1 MRTVSIELDTMQKV
15 NNQHQEERVTF
26 VELRKDSYYECS
38 VCSCVCVNER
48 KELGDWVKER

>member
-26 VELRKDSYYECS
+26 VELRKDSYYEYR

-48 KELGDWVKER
+48 KELGD